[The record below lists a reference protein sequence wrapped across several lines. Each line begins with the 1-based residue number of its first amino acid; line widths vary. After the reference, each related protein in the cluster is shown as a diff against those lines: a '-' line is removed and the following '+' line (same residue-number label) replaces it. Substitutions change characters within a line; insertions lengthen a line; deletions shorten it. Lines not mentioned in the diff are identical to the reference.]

1 MCKVIGSHSH
11 PEAENAFYKHGM
23 VKYNEGKRGRFM
35 KVIFLKDVPNV
46 AKAGQLKDVNE
57 GYARNFLIPKKMAV
71 MATEGALNDF
81 SAKMEARAKSEAQE
95 EAENRRV
102 AGEIEGKEVFI
113 EAKSG
118 GKDRLYGAVTAAD
131 IAAALEEATGIA
143 VDKRKIKVSSN
154 IRQVGTYN
162 VDIKLAKD
170 ITPVI
175 KVTVKGKPAD

>member
-1 MCKVIGSHSH
+1 
-11 PEAENAFYKHGM
+11 
-23 VKYNEGKRGRFM
+23 
-35 KVIFLKDVPNV
+35 
-46 AKAGQLKDVNE
+46 
-57 GYARNFLIPKKMAV
+57 MAV

-102 AGEIEGKEVFI
+102 AGEIEGKEIFI